1 MLPESLEELKLTLEA
16 NESPLKKWPDN
27 FFGHIVHGNLS
38 REGMEIAFL
47 KDTKEALR
55 HAGKLEDLRNIGTAG
70 KAGWQLHGFA
80 SMP

>member
-47 KDTKEALR
+47 KDTKE
-55 HAGKLEDLRNIGTAG
+55 E
-70 KAGWQLHGFA
+70 
-80 SMP
+80 P